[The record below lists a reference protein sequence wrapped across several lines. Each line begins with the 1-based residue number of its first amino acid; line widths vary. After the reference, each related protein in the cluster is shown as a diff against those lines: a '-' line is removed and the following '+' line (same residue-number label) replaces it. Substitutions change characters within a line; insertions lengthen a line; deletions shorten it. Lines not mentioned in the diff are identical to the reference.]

1 MQTLAL
7 IGRRILYA
15 AFLLLAVIV
24 LNFTLI
30 RLAPGDIVQTIAGQM
45 GGMNEELMLELRHS
59 FQLDKSIPEQLLI
72 YIGKVAHGD
81 LGYSYFFNQPV
92 LDLIL
97 GRVGPT
103 VLLVFSSLVLSVA
116 AGTLLGTL
124 ASRRLYGPFSHAVTV
139 VTLIGWSMP
148 VFWLGILLLIAFA
161 WVFPVFPVSGMFTVG
176 LEGGFWTR
184 ALDVGRHIALPMFTL
199 SFIYIAQYALLAR
212 SVMVEVLG
220 ADYIR
225 TARAKGLPERSVI
238 WKHALRNA
246 VLPVVTMAGLQMG
259 YLLSGAI
266 MVETVCQLAGA
277 RAARLR
283 IHPPAQHPDHPGHPV
298 LQHVHGHRCEPAHGL
313 RLPPARSAH
322 PRRALTPFRPSGRTY
337 GQAHLPHPPR
347 RSDPQGARPAGAGC
361 GHVLQEPGRG
371 DRAGAAGPHH
381 HGLARR
387 AVPAARRSLRTSRA
401 RP

>member
-15 AFLLLAVIV
+15 ALLLLAVIV

-103 VLLVFSSLVLSVA
+103 VLLVFSSLVLSVV

-184 ALDVGRHIALPMFTL
+184 ALDVGRHN
-199 SFIYIAQYALLAR
+199 ALLAR

-266 MVETVCQLAGA
+266 MVETVFSWPGLGQLAFESILRRDTPTILGILFFSTFMVIA
-277 RAARLR
+277 ANLLTDFACRLLDPRIRAER
-283 IHPPAQHPDHPGHPV
+283 
-298 LQHVHGHRCEPAHGL
+298 
-313 RLPPARSAH
+313 
-322 PRRALTPFRPSGRTY
+322 
-337 GQAHLPHPPR
+337 
-347 RSDPQGARPAGAGC
+347 
-361 GHVLQEPGRG
+361 
-371 DRAGAAGPHH
+371 
-381 HGLARR
+381 
-387 AVPAARRSLRTSRA
+387 
-401 RP
+401 